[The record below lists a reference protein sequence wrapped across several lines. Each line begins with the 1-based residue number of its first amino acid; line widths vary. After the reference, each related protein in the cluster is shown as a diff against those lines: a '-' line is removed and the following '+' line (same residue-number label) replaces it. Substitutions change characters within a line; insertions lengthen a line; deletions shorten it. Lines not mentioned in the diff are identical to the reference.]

1 MFVTINVYFNVFA
14 RQEVSFLAK
23 FIWSPTYVPKFP
35 GRLGFIELSTLM
47 IELNVK
53 TYILALGFK
62 QIIDIKRYTFRS
74 FTLFRFAYFVWYS
87 TKVIRT
93 LFGHFPAVRDALKN
107 DN

>member
-1 MFVTINVYFNVFA
+1 MFVMV
-14 RQEVSFLAK
+14 
-23 FIWSPTYVPKFP
+23 
-35 GRLGFIELSTLM
+35 LSALM

-62 QIIDIKRYTFRS
+62 QIIDIKRYAFRS
-74 FTLFRFAYFVWYS
+74 FTLFQFADFVWYS

-93 LFGHFPAVRDALKN
+93 LCGRFPAVRDALKN